1 MNWGLVGVLY
11 AVGYALVVSAL
22 KNEHARILVGNIALL
37 FPPIFTVG
45 VIASRLHVWT
55 GRQRLFWI
63 TIATGAAFWFG
74 GQIVWANEELA
85 RAHMLPWFRWFIVV
99 QLCGSVLPLIA
110 LVAQPHK
117 GPRTETAAT
126 AAIDVCALACLAAFL
141 YWSLI
146 IAPGMVP
153 DRATLALRILA
164 TIGPMVRL
172 ASFAGFL
179 WFAWAAGTS
188 PWAQTYR
195 RIALGML
202 IAFGVLVGL
211 SMLAVKGGYHTGS
224 ATSIGWMLPFWFS
237 AWAAATAPVSQ
248 AELPSLIAQP
258 RRLSQPHVLFIAI
271 VLVPIVGYGARF
283 LVPLGEP
290 LDGRRDLVTA
300 FTVVAGLGFIMMRFR
315 NEQRAVD
322 AANDRVRLLAT
333 ACEQS
338 TELVV
343 VARRN
348 TIVYANE
355 AFCRETGY
363 SRDELEALTPVQLV
377 AAESIPATVPAIER
391 LQRRDPARLKLV
403 LARKDGTTFQAD
415 CAAAPIVAPDGTA
428 TDFVAVVRDLTDELR
443 MRDQLVKS
451 ERLSAIGQLVSGV
464 AHEIN
469 DPLQSMV
476 GRLDIILAGTEA
488 SPEVKTDLVK
498 IKEEASRAVK
508 IVRNL
513 ISFVRKGPHERMLHD
528 LNEIVQTTVSL
539 RAHELEHANID
550 LEEVYGRSLPLV
562 AANRDEM
569 QQIVMNLIL
578 HAEQGVIG
586 RERRGRIVVRTYVSG
601 KDAIVEVSDNGWGV
615 PEKVAGQIFEPFVAT
630 RASGHVAG
638 LGLSIAFSIAAA
650 HVGVLELMASPSADG
665 ASFRLRM
672 PGAGFPGPPAAI
684 H

>member
-11 AVGYALVVSAL
+11 ALGYALAVSAL
-22 KNEHARILVGNIALL
+22 PTEHARLLIGNVALL
-37 FPPIFTVG
+37 VPPVFTIG
-45 VIASRLHVWT
+45 VIASRLRVWT

-63 TIATGAAFWFG
+63 TIATGAAFWLG
-74 GQIVWANEELA
+74 GQIVWAYEEIGRSHL
-85 RAHMLPWFRWFIVV
+85 LPFFRWFIVV
-99 QLCGSVLPLIA
+99 QLCGSALPLIA
-110 LVAQPHK
+110 LVATPHR
-117 GPRTETAAT
+117 GPRSETAAT

-153 DRATLALRILA
+153 DRTALALRTLA
-164 TIGPMVRL
+164 TIGPTVRL
-172 ASFAGFL
+172 AAAAGFL
-179 WFAWAAGTS
+179 WFAWAAGAS

-195 RIALGML
+195 RVATGML
-202 IAFGVLVGL
+202 IAFGLLVAL
-211 SMLAVKGGYHTGS
+211 SALAVKGGYHTGS

-237 AWAAATAPVSQ
+237 AWAAATAPASP
-248 AELPSLIAQP
+248 AEFPSSIAQP
-258 RRLSQPHVLFIAI
+258 RRLNQPRALFIAI

-290 LDGRRDLVTA
+290 LDGRRALVTA

-315 NEQRAVD
+315 VEQHAVD
-322 AANDRVRLLAT
+322 SANERVRLLAT

-338 TELVV
+338 MEFVV
-343 VARRN
+343 IAREN

-363 SRDELEALTPVQLV
+363 SRDELEALTPAQLV
-377 AAESIPATVPAIER
+377 ASDSIPATVSAVDR
-391 LQRRDPARLKLV
+391 LRRREPARLTLS

-428 TDFVAVVRDLTDELR
+428 THFVAVVRDMTDELR

-469 DPLQSMV
+469 DPLQSVV
-476 GRLDIILAGTEA
+476 GRLDVMLASSHSSDVATELA
-488 SPEVKTDLVK
+488 HV
-498 IKEEASRAVK
+498 KEEASRAVK

-513 ISFVRKGPHERMLHD
+513 ISFIRKGPRERMLHD
-528 LNEIVQTTVSL
+528 LNEIVHTTVRL
-539 RAHELEHANID
+539 RAHELENANID
-550 LEEVYGRSLPLV
+550 LEEDYGRSLPLV
-562 AANRDEM
+562 AAHRDEM
-569 QQIVMNLIL
+569 QQIIMNLIL
-578 HAEQGVIG
+578 HAEQGIAG
-586 RERRGRIVVRTYVSG
+586 RERRGRIVVRTYVLD

-615 PEKVAGQIFEPFVAT
+615 PDKIVLQVFEPFVTT
-630 RASGHVAG
+630 RSSGHVAG

-650 HVGVLELMASPSADG
+650 HGGVLELIPLASADG
-665 ASFRLRM
+665 ACFRLRL
-672 PGAGFPGPPAAI
+672 PGAGFPGPAAV